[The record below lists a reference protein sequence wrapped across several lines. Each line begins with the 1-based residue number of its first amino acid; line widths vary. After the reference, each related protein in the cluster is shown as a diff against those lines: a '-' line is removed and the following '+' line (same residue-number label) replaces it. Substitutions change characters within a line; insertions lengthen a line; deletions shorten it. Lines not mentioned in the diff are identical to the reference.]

1 MTAKKKVTSDF
12 ILAAY
17 MDYVLEHDHR
27 PKSVFTFA
35 KENNFEESRFYDF
48 FGSFDAV
55 EQEIFRAFFDN
66 TLKILDSSEEYQ
78 NYDAKNKLLGFYFTF
93 FENLSANRSYVVFA
107 LNKKKEKLNTL
118 RTLSLLRNEFGKFID
133 DLDIETLNLNEENLN
148 KAQASAIRNSA
159 WIQLLMTMKFWLDD
173 GSASFQKTDIFI
185 EKSIKASFELLNIKP
200 LQSIVDLG
208 KFMLKEK
215 MIIKT

>member
-35 KENNFEESRFYDF
+35 KENNFEEARFYDF

-215 MIIKT
+215 MNIKT